1 MQHKMNPKMAQLK
14 ERKIPRYFIKDCNEK
29 IVGNSLGY
37 STYSEASQA
46 QSETDGIILQ
56 ELWLAYEKKQLKD
69 NNWTK
74 IGSIKTM

>member
-1 MQHKMNPKMAQLK
+1 MNQKMTSLK
-14 ERKIPRYFIKDCNEK
+14 ERKVPSYFIKDCNEK
-29 IVGNSLGY
+29 IVGNTLGY
-37 STYSEASQA
+37 NTYNEANQA
-46 QSETDGIILQ
+46 QSETDGNILK